1 MTWNDPRRT
10 TRCQCCQRET
20 ITAGSAG
27 HVQHC
32 GTVPLGPTGAAW
44 MAGKAILPMLASG
57 VKPKIPRAVEKVVFL
72 QIFTMFG
79 YMSPT

>member
-1 MTWNDPRRT
+1 
-10 TRCQCCQRET
+10 
-20 ITAGSAG
+20 
-27 HVQHC
+27 
-32 GTVPLGPTGAAW
+32 